1 MFSVTYISL
10 FEILLFLVQTALDDR
25 GTRQQTLLQTSQS
38 LVLDLDGGLFLE
50 RVSVVETTLFEDG
63 QQEVV
68 FLLLSSVVLVI
79 LLAHLHLVTS
89 LHVDGLLEDADE
101 DVFGCLGRSLL
112 VDGLLTLVSEG
123 DLSLHLLLLR
133 VDLLVAG
140 HLKLVILLLDLLIL
154 GLLLVLVVDV
164 VDVGVTDQ
172 LIAAPSFLMCRDFTL
187 LVVVEDVDHFH
198 IDVELC
204 LLDLG
209 GSWQIWVKLKLL
221 GHLVDQHLFVVVVFT
236 ESQRLLVELLAGRE
250 GDTPVDKLVGP
261 ALVLLDDL
269 VLFVEELFA
278 QDEAILLSVMV
289 EVELAVAAILAD
301 HLLPVIKVLRALI
314 VLDQLE
320 GVREASAHLQLVF
333 TAAVLA
339 TDLLCDKTL
348 VVSVESDSASET
360 INLFTVREDL
370 DLTLAVKDGLLSIG
384 AQVEE
389 LVLVDKKLG

>member
-1 MFSVTYISL
+1 M
-10 FEILLFLVQTALDDR
+10 
-25 GTRQQTLLQTSQS
+25 
-38 LVLDLDGGLFLE
+38 
-50 RVSVVETTLFEDG
+50 
-63 QQEVV
+63 
-68 FLLLSSVVLVI
+68 
-79 LLAHLHLVTS
+79 
-89 LHVDGLLEDADE
+89 
-101 DVFGCLGRSLL
+101 
-112 VDGLLTLVSEG
+112 
-123 DLSLHLLLLR
+123 
-133 VDLLVAG
+133 
-140 HLKLVILLLDLLIL
+140 
-154 GLLLVLVVDV
+154 
-164 VDVGVTDQ
+164 
-172 LIAAPSFLMCRDFTL
+172 
-187 LVVVEDVDHFH
+187 
-198 IDVELC
+198 
-204 LLDLG
+204 
-209 GSWQIWVKLKLL
+209 
-221 GHLVDQHLFVVVVFT
+221 
-236 ESQRLLVELLAGRE
+236 LVELLAGRE